1 MMIVIN
7 ILQNFLGKLN
17 GSSEQYEASTG
28 FSYSVKVQKPETGR
42 RFVISDIHG
51 CYHSFKQLLKTIN
64 LQKEDQLFLLGDY
77 IDRGPNSS
85 GVLNLVIKLIQSG
98 FQVFPLRG
106 NHEQMLLDLEGQDE
120 EVIHWSLSRNNAIDL
135 LESQGK
141 IRQTYLEFCSRLP
154 YIYDLGDY
162 YLVHAG
168 INFNSRKPFKNYEDM
183 LWIRDFEVKEK
194 LLQGKQIV
202 HGHTPI
208 ELTYIKNAVKN
219 KSSVIPLDNGC
230 VFSGEYA
237 GLGKLLCLELNS
249 GEIYEQT
256 NIDVVEKEK
265 VAS

>member
-1 MMIVIN
+1 VLN
-7 ILQNFLGKLN
+7 FLQNFISKFN
-17 GSSEQYEASTG
+17 PSSYDEVPG
-28 FSYSVKVQKPETGR
+28 FNYTIKVEKSNTGR

-51 CYHSFKQLLKTIN
+51 CYYSFKKLLEEISLK
-64 LQKEDQLFLLGDY
+64 KEDQLFLLGDY

-85 GVLNLVIKLIQSG
+85 GVFDVVIQLISNG

-106 NHEQMLLDLEGQDE
+106 NHEQMLLDLVGQDE

-141 IRQTYLEFCSRLP
+141 IRKKYLDFCSRLP
-154 YIYDLGDY
+154 FMYELEDY

-194 LLQGKQIV
+194 LLEGKKII

-208 ELTYIKNAVKN
+208 GLSYIRNSVQNGK
-219 KSSVIPLDNGC
+219 SVIPLDNGC
-230 VFSGEYA
+230 VFAREYE
-237 GLGKLLCLELNS
+237 GLGKLLCLDLDS
-249 GEIYEQT
+249 GQLYEQD
-256 NIDVVEKEK
+256 NIDVKEK
-265 VAS
+265 IMT